1 MNGILISLIIL
12 AIIYY
17 FTRRTSQVCDGNTDC
32 SIHNNQDQK
41 SSCDPIC
48 QKQGKVYKDYID
60 GHCEC
65 ENPILLKTMDER
77 VAFSKA
83 VPFVADLSD
92 IGIELYTNI
101 NDPTTILP
109 SNTPDDTPFNNKDIL
124 QKHEKDRLS
133 SLIFG

>member
-1 MNGILISLIIL
+1 MNILIVLIVLIVL
-12 AIIYY
+12 VIIYY
-17 FTRRTSQVCDGNTDC
+17 FTRMTSQVCDGNTDC
-32 SIHNNQDQK
+32 SIHNNQDEK

-65 ENPILLKTMDER
+65 ENPIQLKTMDER

-83 VPFVADLSD
+83 IPFVAD
-92 IGIELYTNI
+92 IELYTNV

-109 SNTPDDTPFNNKDIL
+109 SNTPDDTSFNNRDIL

>member
-1 MNGILISLIIL
+1 MNSILIGLILL
-12 AIIYY
+12 AIYYY
-17 FTRRTSQVCDGNTDC
+17 FTRISSEVCDGNTDC

-41 SSCDPIC
+41 SSCDPLC
-48 QKQGKVYKDYID
+48 KKQGQVYKNYID

-65 ENPILLKTMDER
+65 ENPVQLKTIDER
-77 VAFSKA
+77 VAFSKTS
-83 VPFVADLSD
+83 PFVAD
-92 IGIELYTNI
+92 IELYTNV
-101 NDPTTILP
+101 NDLTTILP

>member
-1 MNGILISLIIL
+1 MNILIVLIVL

-17 FTRRTSQVCDGNTDC
+17 FTRTTSQVCDGNADC
-32 SIHNNQDQK
+32 SIHNNQDER

-48 QKQGKVYKDYID
+48 LKQGKVYKDYID

-65 ENPILLKTMDER
+65 EDPVQLKTMDER

-92 IGIELYTNI
+92 IGIELYTNV

-109 SNTPDDTPFNNKDIL
+109 SNTPDDTLFNNKDTL